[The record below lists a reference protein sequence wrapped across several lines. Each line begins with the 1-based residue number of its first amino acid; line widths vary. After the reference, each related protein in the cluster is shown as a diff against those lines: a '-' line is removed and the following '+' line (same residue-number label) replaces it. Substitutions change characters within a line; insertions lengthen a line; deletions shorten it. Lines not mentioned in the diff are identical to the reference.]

1 MPDPPPRAPEAKQP
15 GEWKRGRVG
24 KNRHTIGAC
33 VCVFRYP
40 PRATCF
46 VVPYRKLLANR
57 SSMVDKDGYRPN
69 IGVIL
74 CNERLQV
81 LWARRCGRDAWQFP
95 QGGIKPHETP
105 EQALYR
111 ELWEEVG
118 LGASDVELIGRTR
131 EWLRYEIPKRFLRQ
145 SRDRSFRGQK
155 QIWFL
160 LRLKAEEEKV
170 RLNMSPKPE
179 FDSWRWVEYWTPL
192 EQIIDFKREVYR
204 RALSE
209 LEPLLARLGLP

>member
-1 MPDPPPRAPEAKQP
+1 
-15 GEWKRGRVG
+15 
-24 KNRHTIGAC
+24 
-33 VCVFRYP
+33 
-40 PRATCF
+40 
-46 VVPYRKLLANR
+46 
-57 SSMVDKDGYRPN
+57 MVYKDGYRPN

-111 ELWEEVG
+111 ELWEEIG
-118 LGASDVELIGRTR
+118 LRASDVELIGRTR

-160 LRLKAEEEKV
+160 LRLRVEEEKV
-170 RLNMSPKPE
+170 RLNVSAKPE

-204 RALSE
+204 RALAE
-209 LEPLLARLGLP
+209 LEPLLTRLNLP

>member
-1 MPDPPPRAPEAKQP
+1 
-15 GEWKRGRVG
+15 
-24 KNRHTIGAC
+24 
-33 VCVFRYP
+33 
-40 PRATCF
+40 
-46 VVPYRKLLANR
+46 
-57 SSMVDKDGYRPN
+57 MVDKDGYRPN

-95 QGGIKPHETP
+95 QGGIKPHESP

-111 ELWEEVG
+111 ELWEEIG
-118 LGASDVELIGRTR
+118 LHASDVELIGRTR

-160 LRLKAEEEKV
+160 LRLTAEEDKV
-170 RLNMSPKPE
+170 RLNVSPKPE

-209 LEPLLARLGLP
+209 LEPLLARLGVP

>member
-1 MPDPPPRAPEAKQP
+1 
-15 GEWKRGRVG
+15 
-24 KNRHTIGAC
+24 
-33 VCVFRYP
+33 
-40 PRATCF
+40 
-46 VVPYRKLLANR
+46 
-57 SSMVDKDGYRPN
+57 MVDKDGYRPN

-81 LWARRCGRDAWQFP
+81 LWARRYGRDAWQFP
-95 QGGIKPHETP
+95 QGGIKAHETP

-111 ELWEEVG
+111 ELWEEIG

>member
-1 MPDPPPRAPEAKQP
+1 
-15 GEWKRGRVG
+15 
-24 KNRHTIGAC
+24 
-33 VCVFRYP
+33 
-40 PRATCF
+40 
-46 VVPYRKLLANR
+46 
-57 SSMVDKDGYRPN
+57 MVDKDGYRPN

-111 ELWEEVG
+111 ELWEEIG
-118 LGASDVELIGRTR
+118 LRANDVELIGRTR

-145 SRDRSFRGQK
+145 SRDRLFRGQK

-160 LRLKAEEEKV
+160 LRLTAEEEKV
-170 RLNMSPKPE
+170 RLNVSPKPE

>member
-1 MPDPPPRAPEAKQP
+1 M
-15 GEWKRGRVG
+15 
-24 KNRHTIGAC
+24 
-33 VCVFRYP
+33 
-40 PRATCF
+40 
-46 VVPYRKLLANR
+46 
-57 SSMVDKDGYRPN
+57 
-69 IGVIL
+69 
-74 CNERLQV
+74 QV
-81 LWARRCGRDAWQFP
+81 LWARRCGHDAWQFP

-118 LGASDVELIGRTR
+118 LRAGDVELIGRTR
-131 EWLRYEIPKRFLRQ
+131 EWLRYEIPKRFLRP

-160 LRLKAEEEKV
+160 LRLTTEEENV
-170 RLNMSPKPE
+170 RLNVTPKPE

-209 LEPLLARLGLP
+209 LEPLLARVRGA